1 MRRFRDG
8 DDGAADRLFRRYAA
22 RLRALADGYCR
33 NGYERR
39 FDADDI
45 VQSVFRV
52 FFDGIRR
59 NGYDAPPEGEIWGL
73 LAVLALNKVRK
84 QMEHHRAAKRDVQRT
99 TSVEDLTEGVRAD
112 TDEGAAALLK
122 LVLDEQLASLSE
134 ANRQIILLRMDGH
147 EVKEIA
153 DRVGR
158 SRRTV
163 ERVLQEF
170 RDRLTPTE

>member
-1 MRRFRDG
+1 MQRFRDG
-8 DDGAADRLFRRYAA
+8 DEGAAAKLFRRYAV

-33 NGYERR
+33 SGYDRR

-52 FFDGIRR
+52 FFDGVRQ
-59 NGYDAPPEGEIWGL
+59 NGYDVPPEGEIWGL
-73 LAVLALNKVRK
+73 LTVIALNKVRK
-84 QMEHHRAAKRDVQRT
+84 QVEHHRAAKRDIHRT
-99 TSVEDLTEGVRAD
+99 TSAEDLTDWAGAD
-112 TDEGAAALLK
+112 SDEGAAALLK
-122 LVLDEQLASLSE
+122 LVFDEQLATMPES
-134 ANRQIILLRMDGH
+134 NRVIVRLRMDGY
-147 EVKEIA
+147 ELKEIA